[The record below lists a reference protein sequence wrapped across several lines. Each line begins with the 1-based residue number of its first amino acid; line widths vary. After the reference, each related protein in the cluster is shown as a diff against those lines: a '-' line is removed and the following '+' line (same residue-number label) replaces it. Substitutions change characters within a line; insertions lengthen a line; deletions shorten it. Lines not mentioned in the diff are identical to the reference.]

1 MLYHF
6 QHAAVVGG
14 PEAGG
19 EMIQTTAF
27 EVEYLDLR
35 GQAVLVD
42 TGAEVEVE
50 QKPPPNIIKV
60 QLPQHALP
68 PNLPRTVVTTQPA
81 ATTVTV
87 VQPPVK
93 KKPKQQ
99 QKPRYK

>member
-1 MLYHF
+1 MLYF
-6 QHAAVVGG
+6 QHAVG

-19 EMIQTTAF
+19 GGEMTIQTAAF

-42 TGAEVEVE
+42 TGAEVEVD

-60 QLPQHALP
+60 QLPPHALP
-68 PNLPRTVVTTQPA
+68 PPPTLPRTVVTTQPA
-81 ATTVTV
+81 TTVTV
-87 VQPPVK
+87 VQPVK

-99 QKPRYK
+99 KRYK